1 MTIYNVVLV
10 CKYDVIDV
18 RFDDFDKALAFVSLM
33 KGELN
38 KHLMKGELNK
48 HLKIEIHE
56 ITDKQVKKIYEYGND

>member
-38 KHLMKGELNK
+38 R
-48 HLKIEIHE
+48 HLKIEIHK

>member
-1 MTIYNVVLV
+1 MTIYNVVII

-18 RFDDFDKALAFVSLM
+18 RFTEFDKALAFVSLM

-38 KHLMKGELNK
+38 R

-56 ITDKQVKKIYEYGND
+56 VTKEYVKEIYSYGND

>member
-1 MTIYNVVLV
+1 MIIYNVVIM

-18 RFDDFDKALAFVSLM
+18 RFTEFDKALAFVSLM

-38 KHLMKGELNK
+38 R

-56 ITDKQVKKIYEYGND
+56 VTKEYVKKIYSYGND

>member
-1 MTIYNVVLV
+1 MTIYNVVII

-18 RFDDFDKALAFVSLM
+18 RFNDFDMALAFVSLM

-38 KHLMKGELNK
+38 R

-56 ITDKQVKKIYEYGND
+56 ITKEHVKKIYEYGND

>member
-38 KHLMKGELNK
+38 R

>member
-1 MTIYNVVLV
+1 MTIYNVVII

-18 RFDDFDKALAFVSLM
+18 KFTDLDKALAFVS
-33 KGELN
+33 
-38 KHLMKGELNK
+38 LMKGELNK

>member
-1 MTIYNVVLV
+1 MIIYNVVIM

-18 RFDDFDKALAFVSLM
+18 SFTEFDKALAFVSLM

-38 KHLMKGELNK
+38 R

-56 ITDKQVKKIYEYGND
+56 VTKEYVKKIYSYGND

>member
-1 MTIYNVVLV
+1 MTIYNVVIM

-18 RFDDFDKALAFVSLM
+18 RFTEFDKALAFVSLM

-38 KHLMKGELNK
+38 R

-56 ITDKQVKKIYEYGND
+56 ITKEHVKKIYEYGND